1 MTVIIDTREKKCEHI
16 KQWFDEHGVKY
27 KVHKLDEGDYQIEGE
42 PGISVDRKQ
51 NLSELS
57 RNLMNKSDH
66 SRFWKEIRRSKEKGT
81 KLYILIEHGYN
92 VKSVEDVALWR
103 DIYSGVHG
111 RTLVDEI
118 SRISYSYGVEFL
130 FCDKRQTAKKII
142 EILMYYEQQQI
153 LL

>member
-16 KQWFDEHGVKY
+16 KKWFDEHGIDYIVR
-27 KVHKLDEGDYQIEGE
+27 KLDEGDYQIEGCAD
-42 PGISVDRKQ
+42 ISVDRKQ

-57 RNLMNKSDH
+57 RNLMNKTDH

-81 KLYILIEHGYN
+81 KLYVLIEHGGGI
-92 VKSVEDVALWR
+92 KSLQDVANWR
-103 DIYSGVHG
+103 DKYSGVHG

-118 SRISYSYGVEFL
+118 SRVCVSYGVHFL